1 MCHTNGRYVLSL
13 VKEATRTRVQWCT
26 IDTISLTTNTYLCNI
41 LNIIKEWENVRM
53 VNPNRI
59 PRVATQDHRARDIE
73 LAEPINDVLYINNK
87 GSLMPKR
94 PVLKYPTPIEH
105 KTSIHVVVASV
116 LLTILMAFFIALLG
130 INWLMQC
137 GEPIYFSDRTWTTGE
152 CLLIPYTPVSGTW

>member
-1 MCHTNGRYVLSL
+1 
-13 VKEATRTRVQWCT
+13 
-26 IDTISLTTNTYLCNI
+26 
-41 LNIIKEWENVRM
+41 M

-73 LAEPINDVLYINNK
+73 LAEPIKDVLYINNK

-94 PVLKYPTPIEH
+94 TVLKYPTPIEH
-105 KTSIHVVVASV
+105 KTSIHIKIASILIGMFMGFLVVLVM
-116 LLTILMAFFIALLG
+116 L
-130 INWLMQC
+130 NWLMQC